1 MNDKLFSDSTLLP
14 PGEIIT
20 NVNPFK
26 RALMYI
32 LAGLALNMIT
42 LNFAKLNYILPFAG
56 LLLMLMGFRRLRCGN
71 AWFHTCF
78 ILTAVR
84 LAYHSAVLV
93 LNTTI
98 FNHTM
103 LQEPLFALCNHI
115 TALLFLLL
123 LFCLGKGIASMQ
135 KKCMLPVGAGGTV
148 ALMAWYVILYV
159 LALSPFNGTVAAIIM
174 LVAFIFIIISLY
186 DLSKEL
192 DEAGYTLTPPLV
204 KISDWLLCAII
215 CVAVTA
221 GGLCGYLFGSEYKMQ
236 WQPREPLPQFGQVK
250 SQLAFLGF
258 PEEIL
263 NDLTEADLLDCS
275 NALAVKV
282 ESQLHPANK
291 GRAVTETTADSSG
304 RKIISHYTVYDQKEL
319 CITSVAVKLPGE
331 TETWKIFHHFS
342 WQTSPSFYGT
352 ECIRIIP
359 AHSFNA
365 SLGWMNAGGI
375 SGQILYSDNN
385 TTYSAPYEYL
395 GEYTHTSKDI
405 IFGEST
411 SRDIYATF
419 SFPRSGT
426 NHRGYVCYTTREAQQ
441 GWILSSWINYTHQTR
456 LLQYPNQTAMENT
469 LKGIPE
475 KSDSFISVQDAIQ
488 FFPDK

>member
-1 MNDKLFSDSTLLP
+1 MNDRLFLDSTLLP
-14 PGEIIT
+14 PEEIIT

-42 LNFAKLNYILPFAG
+42 LNFANLNYILPFAG
-56 LLLMLMGFRRLRCGN
+56 LLLMLIGFRRLRCEN
-71 AWFHTCF
+71 TWFHACF
-78 ILTAVR
+78 ILTAVK
-84 LAYHSAVLV
+84 LAYLSVVLV

-98 FNHTM
+98 FSHRM
-103 LQEPLFALCNHI
+103 LQHPLFALCNHT
-115 TALLFLLL
+115 TALLLLLL

-135 KKCMLPVGAGGTV
+135 KKCMLPVGAGGTI

-159 LALSPFNGTVAAIIM
+159 LALSRFNGAVAAVIM

-204 KISDWLLCAII
+204 KIPDWLLCAII
-215 CVAVTA
+215 CVAVAT

-236 WQPREPLPQFGQVK
+236 WQPQELSPQCEQVK
-250 SQLAFLGF
+250 SQLALLGF

-263 NDLTEADLLDCS
+263 NDLTEADLLDCR

-282 ESQLHPANK
+282 EAQLHPANK
-291 GRAVTETTADSSG
+291 GRAVTETKVDSSG
-304 RKIISHYTVYDQKEL
+304 RKIISRYTVYDQKEL
-319 CITSVAVKLPGE
+319 YITSVAVKLPGE
-331 TETWKIFHHFS
+331 TEAWKIFHHFS
-342 WQTSPSFYGT
+342 WQTAPSFYGT

-365 SLGWMNAGGI
+365 SRGWSDAGGI

-395 GEYTHTSKDI
+395 GEYTHTSNDI

-419 SFPRSGT
+419 SFPHGGT
-426 NHRGYVCYTTREAQQ
+426 NHRGYVCYTTKEAQQ
-441 GWILSSWINYTHQTR
+441 GWLLSSWINYTHQTR
-456 LLQYPNQTAMENT
+456 LLQYPNQTAMDDM
-469 LKGIPE
+469 LKSFPDR
-475 KSDSFISVQDAIQ
+475 SDAFISVQDAIQ
-488 FFPDK
+488 FYPE